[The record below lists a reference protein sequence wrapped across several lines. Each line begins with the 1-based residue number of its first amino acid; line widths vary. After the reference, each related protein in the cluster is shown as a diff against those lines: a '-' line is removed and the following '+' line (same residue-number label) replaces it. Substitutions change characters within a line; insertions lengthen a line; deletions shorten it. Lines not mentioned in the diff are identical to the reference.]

1 MRDLGGDGGGPGGGD
16 EEHGGE
22 DEEVPPG
29 EAGVLVKQNTNGEGS
44 QRTGGAGRGGEIA
57 AAEPGGDLDGELGL
71 HMCDP
76 TCGAGNL
83 ACSRL
88 SGGSFGPCTSL
99 RSRQAPAES
108 RRARIGCPTIILH

>member
-44 QRTGGAGRGGEIA
+44 QRTGGAGREWGIA
-57 AAEPGGDLDGELGL
+57 AAEPRGEPEGELS
-71 HMCDP
+71 HHKCAP
-76 TCGAGNL
+76 ACGAGNL

-88 SGGSFGPCTSL
+88 SGGPFGPCASL
-99 RSRQAPAES
+99 RSWQAPAES
-108 RRARIGCPTIILH
+108 RRLPGLAAPLS